1 MMQGVPDSLDH
12 LTEQGI
18 LALRMEADLLRGIE
32 GCLEAVG
39 ADAGVDYS

>member
-1 MMQGVPDSLDH
+1 MMQGAPDSLDH
-12 LTEQGI
+12 LTAQGS
-18 LALRMEADLLRGIE
+18 LALRMEDDLLRGIK